1 MVARFFTG
9 REGANKE
16 KEKARMNV
24 MVLNK
29 LELIIR
35 THDFQHTFDTEI
47 NISGNVCICLCIY
60 VGQGGMGVVHSFVH

>member
-1 MVARFFTG
+1 
-9 REGANKE
+9 
-16 KEKARMNV
+16 MNV